1 MRFVLFFG
9 TPVYYEIRQLEVNS
23 MVLCFFSK
31 VVVFEKGFEILVTLG
46 EKGRKEE
53 KPTETRALREY
64 GELKYTREPA

>member
-1 MRFVLFFG
+1 
-9 TPVYYEIRQLEVNS
+9 

-64 GELKYTREPA
+64 GAKVYKTESTCKKIIFVHVHSSSAKI

>member
-46 EKGRKEE
+46 ENKVE
-53 KPTETRALREY
+53 KKKSRPKPEH
-64 GELKYTREPA
+64 